1 MSQISSINFKKS
13 FAINAEHNDRTLPP
27 SYLIDNEK
35 GAECDRNA
43 EQARELKEQ
52 IIARA
57 KETYTSR
64 TGQRFQAKTYEWS
77 AVCNIKPDTTMDD
90 LKRLAQHFSDKYSF
104 QCYQIAIHRDE
115 GHIGEDGK
123 EQINHH
129 AHLEF
134 IMLDKNTGV
143 NCFKMRDFP
152 KSKMREIQSEVAE
165 ILGMQ
170 RGIDKRISKAER
182 IEPRK
187 YAKLKEAEKKAIKTT
202 QRETEKEAIEAF
214 KAVSE
219 SEEKL
224 LNQKEK
230 AEYLEQLRK
239 QYKGKGLSAA
249 FFRELGAI
257 KKDKETQYT
266 QKELDEAVKKA
277 IEADREKQKSINRQ
291 EFEQQTT
298 KELKAY
304 TDTEAGDQKPI
315 ISPFLQSLIT
325 LLPKDEISKKT
336 IRQLEE
342 ELKKEEEAHYNDV
355 KIVVTAVAKRLNID
369 TSNTKRL
376 SDIHRENLKAIDAK
390 NLNFKELE
398 NENRLLKSEI
408 NTLKTQNKA
417 LQEQND
423 IKDKEIIALKQENA
437 TAVKFND
444 LKEYFNL
451 INYRASFENER
462 PNTISGDFRGKD
474 REIDAKYSHLP
485 LFDEFIK
492 PNVLL
497 AKKAHLEIMQ
507 EKEKE
512 KQKAVSQKIIKK
524 DTGRSF

>member
-13 FAINAEHNDRTLPP
+13 IVINTAHNDRTLAP
-27 SYLIDNEK
+27 SYLISDR
-35 GAECDRNA
+35 GVECDRPD

-152 KSKMREIQSEVAE
+152 KSKMREIQSEVSQ
-165 ILGMQ
+165 ILQMQ
-170 RGIDKRISKAER
+170 RGEDKRKSGR
-182 IEPRK
+182 QRTEPRQ
-187 YAKLKEAEKKAIKTT
+187 YAKQKEAEKKAIKTT

-230 AEYLEQLRK
+230 AEYLEQLRM

-277 IEADREKQKSINRQ
+277 IEADREKQKPINRQ

-304 TDTEAGDQKPI
+304 TEDQKPI

-325 LLPKDEISKKT
+325 LLPKDSEISKKT

-342 ELKKEEEAHYNDV
+342 ELKKEEEDHYNDI

-390 NLNFKELE
+390 NLNFQELE

-423 IKDKEIIALKQENA
+423 IKDKEIIKLKQENA
-437 TAVKFND
+437 TAVKFDD
-444 LKEYFNL
+444 LKAYFNL
-451 INYRASFENER
+451 IDYRGSFKSES
-462 PNTISGDFRGKD
+462 PDTIMGNFGEKD
-474 REIDAKYSHLP
+474 REIDIKYSQLP
-485 LFDEFIK
+485 LFDEFIM

-507 EKEKE
+507 EKER
-512 KQKAVSQKIIKK
+512 QKAVSQKIIKK

>member
-1 MSQISSINFKKS
+1 MAEISSFNMKPSTDFQV
-13 FAINAEHNDRTLPP
+13 FHNANIRP
-27 SYLIDNEK
+27 SYVIGGELECNRK
-35 GAECDRNA
+35 GYEAK
-43 EQARELKEQ
+43 ELKEAIVNEAKQ
-52 IIARA
+52 TYKQRTKRA
-57 KETYTSR
+57 
-64 TGQRFQAKTYEWS
+64 FQSTAYEWS
-77 AVCNIKPDTTMDD
+77 AVVNIKPDTTMQD
-90 LKRLAQHFSDKYSF
+90 LERLSKHFSDKYGF
-104 QCYQIAIHRDE
+104 QCYQIAIHKDE
-115 GHIGEDGK
+115 GHIDENGER
-123 EQINHH
+123 QINHH

-134 IMLDKNTGV
+134 ITLDKQTGR
-143 NCFKMRDFP
+143 NRQ
-152 KSKMREIQSEVAE
+152 RELKPQTLRQIQSEVAE

-277 IEADREKQKSINRQ
+277 IEADREKQKPINRQ

-304 TDTEAGDQKPI
+304 TEAGDQKPI

-325 LLPKDEISKKT
+325 LLPKDSEISKKT

-342 ELKKEEEAHYNDV
+342 ELKKEEEEHYNDI

-376 SDIHRENLKAIDAK
+376 SDIHRENLKGIDAK
-390 NLNFKELE
+390 NLNYEELE
-398 NENRLLKSEI
+398 KENRLLKSEI
-408 NTLKTQNKA
+408 NTLRAQNKA

-423 IKDKEIIALKQENA
+423 IKDKEIIELKQENA
-437 TAVKFND
+437 TAVKFDD
-444 LKEYFNL
+444 LKAYFSL
-451 INYRASFENER
+451 INYRGSFENEK
-462 PNTISGDFRGKD
+462 PNTISGDFSGKD
-474 REIDAKYSHLP
+474 REIDAKYSQLP

-507 EKEKE
+507 EQEKE
-512 KQKAVSQKIIKK
+512 RKKAVSQKIIKK

>member
-43 EQARELKEQ
+43 EQARELKGQ
-52 IIARA
+52 IIAQA

-90 LKRLAQHFSDKYSF
+90 LKQIAQHFNDKYGF

-115 GHIGEDGK
+115 GHRDEDGK
-123 EQINHH
+123 KQINHH

-134 IMLDKNTGV
+134 VTLDKNTGI
-143 NCFKMRDFP
+143 NRQ
-152 KSKMREIQSEVAE
+152 RELTPQKLRELQSEVAE

-187 YAKLKEAEKKAIKTT
+187 YAKQKETEKKTTKQAINDLNKQIREIEKQQREALKEADNAF
-202 QRETEKEAIEAF
+202 QTERKRMIEANNALVEMGLP
-214 KAVSE
+214 KIY
-219 SEEKL
+219 EK
-224 LNQKEK
+224 
-230 AEYLEQLRK
+230 
-239 QYKGKGLSAA
+239 
-249 FFRELGAI
+249 
-257 KKDKETQYT
+257 DQYT
-266 QKELDEAVKKA
+266 DLGKWRDLAKA
-277 IEADREKQKSINRQ
+277 KIQ
-291 EFEQQTT
+291 ECNQAQI
-298 KELKAY
+298 L
-304 TDTEAGDQKPI
+304 
-315 ISPFLQSLIT
+315 
-325 LLPKDEISKKT
+325 
-336 IRQLEE
+336 
-342 ELKKEEEAHYNDV
+342 ELKKQLEQEQRAHEA
-355 KIVVTAVAKRLNID
+355 
-369 TSNTKRL
+369 TKRDL
-376 SDIHRENLKAIDAK
+376 EKEKTISQDYKDFKKERNEQILKITKEMMISTENFKTYDDYDNGILKAIS
-390 NLNFKELE
+390 NLKRE
-398 NENRLLKSEI
+398 ND
-408 NTLKTQNKA
+408 TLKTQNKA

-437 TAVKFND
+437 TAVKFDD
-444 LKEYFNL
+444 LKEYFSL

-474 REIDAKYSHLP
+474 REIDAKYSQLP

-507 EKEKE
+507 EQEKE
-512 KQKAVSQKIIKK
+512 RQKAVSQKIIKK

>member
-13 FAINAEHNDRTLPP
+13 IVINTAHNDRTLAP
-27 SYLIDNEK
+27 SYLISDR
-35 GAECDRNA
+35 GVECDRPD

-152 KSKMREIQSEVAE
+152 KSKMREIQSEVSQ
-165 ILGMQ
+165 ILQMQ
-170 RGIDKRISKAER
+170 RGEDKRKSGR
-182 IEPRK
+182 QRTEPRQ
-187 YAKLKEAEKKAIKTT
+187 YAKQKEAEKKAIKTT

-277 IEADREKQKSINRQ
+277 IEADREKQKPINRQ

-304 TDTEAGDQKPI
+304 IEDQKPI

-325 LLPKDEISKKT
+325 LLPKDSET
-336 IRQLEE
+336 IKQLEE
-342 ELKKEEEAHYNDV
+342 ELKKEKTISQDYKDFKKERNEQIL
-355 KIVVTAVAKRLNID
+355 KI
-369 TSNTKRL
+369 TKEMMI
-376 SDIHRENLKAIDAK
+376 STENFKTYDDYDNGILKAIDILK
-390 NLNFKELE
+390 RE
-398 NENRLLKSEI
+398 ND
-408 NTLKTQNKA
+408 TLKTQNKA

-423 IKDKEIIALKQENA
+423 IKDKEIITLKQENA
-437 TAVKFND
+437 TAVKFED

-451 INYRASFENER
+451 INYRASFKNER
-462 PNTISGDFRGKD
+462 PNTISGDFSGKD
-474 REIDAKYSHLP
+474 REIDAKYSQLP
-485 LFDEFIK
+485 LFDELIK
-492 PNVLL
+492 PSVLL

-512 KQKAVSQKIIKK
+512 RQKAVSQKIIKK

>member
-1 MSQISSINFKKS
+1 MAEISSFNMKPSTDFQVFHNANIRPNY
-13 FAINAEHNDRTLPP
+13 AIGGELECNR
-27 SYLIDNEK
+27 K
-35 GAECDRNA
+35 GYEAK
-43 EQARELKEQ
+43 ELKEAIVNEAKQ
-52 IIARA
+52 TYKQRTKRA
-57 KETYTSR
+57 
-64 TGQRFQAKTYEWS
+64 FQSTAYEWS
-77 AVCNIKPDTTMDD
+77 AVVNIKPDTTMQD
-90 LKRLAQHFSDKYSF
+90 LERLSKHFSDKYGF

-115 GHIGEDGK
+115 GHIDENGEK
-123 EQINHH
+123 QINHH

-134 IMLDKNTGV
+134 ITLEKQTGR
-143 NCFKMRDFP
+143 NRQ
-152 KSKMREIQSEVAE
+152 RELKPQTLRQIQSEVAE

-277 IEADREKQKSINRQ
+277 IEADREKQKPINRQ

-304 TDTEAGDQKPI
+304 TEAGDQKPI

-325 LLPKDEISKKT
+325 LLPKDSEISKKT

-342 ELKKEEEAHYNDV
+342 ELKKEEEEHYNDIE
-355 KIVVTAVAKRLNID
+355 IVVTAVAKRLNID

-376 SDIHRENLKAIDAK
+376 SDIHRENLKALDAK

-417 LQEQND
+417 LEEQND
-423 IKDKEIIALKQENA
+423 IKDKEIIKLKQENA
-437 TAVKFND
+437 TAVKFDD

-451 INYRASFENER
+451 INYRASFKNER
-462 PNTISGDFRGKD
+462 PNTISGDFSGKD
-474 REIDAKYSHLP
+474 REIDAKYSQLP
-485 LFDEFIK
+485 LFDELIK
-492 PNVLL
+492 PSVLL

-507 EKEKE
+507 EQEKE
-512 KQKAVSQKIIKK
+512 RQKAVSQKIIKK

>member
-1 MSQISSINFKKS
+1 MAEISSFNMKPSTDFQV
-13 FAINAEHNDRTLPP
+13 FHNANIRP
-27 SYLIDNEK
+27 SYVIGGELECNRK
-35 GAECDRNA
+35 GYEAK
-43 EQARELKEQ
+43 ELKEAIVNEAKQ
-52 IIARA
+52 TYKQRTKRA
-57 KETYTSR
+57 
-64 TGQRFQAKTYEWS
+64 FQSTAYEWS
-77 AVCNIKPDTTMDD
+77 AVVNIKPDTTMQD
-90 LKRLAQHFSDKYSF
+90 LERLSKHFSDKYGF

-115 GHIGEDGK
+115 GHIDENGER
-123 EQINHH
+123 QINHH

-134 IMLDKNTGV
+134 ITLDKQTGR
-143 NCFKMRDFP
+143 NRQ
-152 KSKMREIQSEVAE
+152 RELKPQTLRQIQSEVAE

-277 IEADREKQKSINRQ
+277 IEADREKQKPINRQ

-304 TDTEAGDQKPI
+304 TEAGDQKPI

-325 LLPKDEISKKT
+325 LLPKDSEISKKT

-342 ELKKEEEAHYNDV
+342 ELKKEEEEHYNDIE
-355 KIVVTAVAKRLNID
+355 IVVTAVAKRLNID

-376 SDIHRENLKAIDAK
+376 SDIHRENLKALDAK

-417 LQEQND
+417 IQEQND
-423 IKDKEIIALKQENA
+423 IKDKEIITLKQENA
-437 TAVKFND
+437 TAVKFDD

-451 INYRASFENER
+451 INYHASFKNER

-512 KQKAVSQKIIKK
+512 RQKAVSQKIIKK

>member
-13 FAINAEHNDRTLPP
+13 IVINTAHNDRTLAP
-27 SYLIDNEK
+27 SYLISDR
-35 GAECDRNA
+35 GVECDRPD

-152 KSKMREIQSEVAE
+152 KSKMREIQSEVSQ
-165 ILGMQ
+165 ILQMQ
-170 RGIDKRISKAER
+170 RGEDKRKSGR
-182 IEPRK
+182 QRTEPRQ
-187 YAKLKEAEKKAIKTT
+187 YAKQKEAEKKAIKTT
-202 QRETEKEAIEAF
+202 QRESEKEAIEAF

-277 IEADREKQKSINRQ
+277 IEADREKQKPINRQ

-304 TDTEAGDQKPI
+304 TEAGDQKPI

-325 LLPKDEISKKT
+325 LLPKDSET
-336 IRQLEE
+336 IKQLEE
-342 ELKKEEEAHYNDV
+342 ELKKEKTISQDYKDFKKERNEQIL
-355 KIVVTAVAKRLNID
+355 KI
-369 TSNTKRL
+369 TKEMMI
-376 SDIHRENLKAIDAK
+376 STENFKTYDDYDNGILKAIDILK
-390 NLNFKELE
+390 RE
-398 NENRLLKSEI
+398 ND
-408 NTLKTQNKA
+408 TLKTQNKA

-423 IKDKEIIALKQENA
+423 IKDKEIITLKQENA
-437 TAVKFND
+437 TAVKFED

-451 INYRASFENER
+451 INYRASFKNER
-462 PNTISGDFRGKD
+462 PNTISGDFSGKD
-474 REIDAKYSHLP
+474 REIDAKYSQLP
-485 LFDEFIK
+485 LFDELIK
-492 PNVLL
+492 PSVLL

-507 EKEKE
+507 EKER
-512 KQKAVSQKIIKK
+512 QKAVSQKIIKK

>member
-13 FAINAEHNDRTLPP
+13 IAINTAHNDRTLAP
-27 SYLIDNEK
+27 SYLISDR
-35 GAECDRNA
+35 GVECDRPD

-152 KSKMREIQSEVAE
+152 KSKMREIQSEVSQ
-165 ILGMQ
+165 ILQMQ
-170 RGIDKRISKAER
+170 RGEDKRKSGR
-182 IEPRK
+182 QRTEPRQ
-187 YAKLKEAEKKAIKTT
+187 YAKQKEAEKKTTKQAINDLNKKIREIEKQ
-202 QRETEKEAIEAF
+202 QREALKEADNAFQAERKRMIEANNALVEMGLP
-214 KAVSE
+214 KIY
-219 SEEKL
+219 EK
-224 LNQKEK
+224 
-230 AEYLEQLRK
+230 
-239 QYKGKGLSAA
+239 
-249 FFRELGAI
+249 
-257 KKDKETQYT
+257 DQYT
-266 QKELDEAVKKA
+266 DLGKWRDLAKA
-277 IEADREKQKSINRQ
+277 KIQ
-291 EFEQQTT
+291 ECNQAQI
-298 KELKAY
+298 L
-304 TDTEAGDQKPI
+304 
-315 ISPFLQSLIT
+315 
-325 LLPKDEISKKT
+325 
-336 IRQLEE
+336 
-342 ELKKEEEAHYNDV
+342 ELKKQLEQEQRAHEA
-355 KIVVTAVAKRLNID
+355 
-369 TSNTKRL
+369 TKRDL
-376 SDIHRENLKAIDAK
+376 EKEKTISQDYKDFKKERNEQILKITKEMMISTENFKTYDDYDNGILKAIS
-390 NLNFKELE
+390 NLKRE
-398 NENRLLKSEI
+398 ND
-408 NTLKTQNKA
+408 TLRTQNKA

-423 IKDKEIIALKQENA
+423 IKDKEIITLKQENA
-437 TAVKFND
+437 TAVKFDD

-451 INYRASFENER
+451 INYHASFKNER

-507 EKEKE
+507 EQEKE
-512 KQKAVSQKIIKK
+512 RQKAVSQKIIKK

>member
-13 FAINAEHNDRTLPP
+13 IVINTAHNDRTLAP
-27 SYLIDNEK
+27 SYLISDR
-35 GAECDRNA
+35 GVECDRPD

-134 IMLDKNTGV
+134 IMLYKNTGV

-152 KSKMREIQSEVAE
+152 KSKMREIQSEVSQ
-165 ILGMQ
+165 ILQMQ
-170 RGIDKRISKAER
+170 RGEDKRKSGR
-182 IEPRK
+182 QRTEPRQ
-187 YAKLKEAEKKAIKTT
+187 YAKQKEAEKKAIKTT

-230 AEYLEQLRK
+230 AEYLEQLRM

-277 IEADREKQKSINRQ
+277 IEADREKQKPINRQ

-304 TDTEAGDQKPI
+304 TEDQKPI

-325 LLPKDEISKKT
+325 LLPKDSEISKNT

-342 ELKKEEEAHYNDV
+342 ELKKEEEDHYNDI

-390 NLNFKELE
+390 NLNFQELE

-423 IKDKEIIALKQENA
+423 IKDKEIIKLKQENA
-437 TAVKFND
+437 TAVKFDD
-444 LKEYFNL
+444 LKAYFNL
-451 INYRASFENER
+451 IDYRGSFKSES
-462 PNTISGDFRGKD
+462 PDTIMGNFGEKD
-474 REIDAKYSHLP
+474 REIDIKYSQLP
-485 LFDEFIK
+485 LFDEFIM

-507 EKEKE
+507 EKER
-512 KQKAVSQKIIKK
+512 QKAVSQKIIKK

>member
-43 EQARELKEQ
+43 EQARELKGQ
-52 IIARA
+52 IIAQA

-90 LKRLAQHFSDKYSF
+90 LKQIAQHFNDKYGF

-115 GHIGEDGK
+115 GHRDEDGK
-123 EQINHH
+123 KQINHH

-134 IMLDKNTGV
+134 ITLDKNTGI
-143 NCFKMRDFP
+143 NRQ
-152 KSKMREIQSEVAE
+152 RELTPQKLRELQSEVAE

-187 YAKLKEAEKKAIKTT
+187 YAKQKETEKKTTKQAINDLNKKIREIEKQQREALKEADNAFQAERKRMIEVNNSLVEMGLPKIYEK
-202 QRETEKEAIEAF
+202 
-214 KAVSE
+214 
-219 SEEKL
+219 
-224 LNQKEK
+224 
-230 AEYLEQLRK
+230 
-239 QYKGKGLSAA
+239 
-249 FFRELGAI
+249 
-257 KKDKETQYT
+257 DQYT
-266 QKELDEAVKKA
+266 DLGKWRDLAKA
-277 IEADREKQKSINRQ
+277 KIQ
-291 EFEQQTT
+291 ECNQAQI
-298 KELKAY
+298 L
-304 TDTEAGDQKPI
+304 
-315 ISPFLQSLIT
+315 
-325 LLPKDEISKKT
+325 
-336 IRQLEE
+336 
-342 ELKKEEEAHYNDV
+342 ELKKQLEQEQRAHEA
-355 KIVVTAVAKRLNID
+355 
-369 TSNTKRL
+369 TKRDL
-376 SDIHRENLKAIDAK
+376 EKEKIISQDYKDFKKERNEQILKIAKEKLMISTENFKTYDDYDNGILKAID
-390 NLNFKELE
+390 NLKRE
-398 NENRLLKSEI
+398 ND
-408 NTLKTQNKA
+408 TLKTQNKA

-437 TAVKFND
+437 TAVKFDD
-444 LKEYFNL
+444 LKEYFSL

-474 REIDAKYSHLP
+474 REIDAKYSQLP

-507 EKEKE
+507 EQEKE
-512 KQKAVSQKIIKK
+512 RQKAVSQKIIKK

>member
-13 FAINAEHNDRTLPP
+13 IAINTAHNDRTLAP
-27 SYLIDNEK
+27 SYLISDR
-35 GAECDRNA
+35 GVECDRPD

-152 KSKMREIQSEVAE
+152 KSKMREIQSEVSQ
-165 ILGMQ
+165 ILQMQ
-170 RGIDKRISKAER
+170 RGEDKRKSGR
-182 IEPRK
+182 QRTEPRQ
-187 YAKLKEAEKKAIKTT
+187 YAKQKEAEKKTTKQAINDLNKKIREIEKQ
-202 QRETEKEAIEAF
+202 QREALKEADNAFQAERKRMIEVNNSLVEMGLP
-214 KAVSE
+214 KIY
-219 SEEKL
+219 EK
-224 LNQKEK
+224 
-230 AEYLEQLRK
+230 
-239 QYKGKGLSAA
+239 
-249 FFRELGAI
+249 
-257 KKDKETQYT
+257 DQYT
-266 QKELDEAVKKA
+266 DLGKWRDLAKA
-277 IEADREKQKSINRQ
+277 KIQ
-291 EFEQQTT
+291 ECNQAQI
-298 KELKAY
+298 L
-304 TDTEAGDQKPI
+304 
-315 ISPFLQSLIT
+315 
-325 LLPKDEISKKT
+325 
-336 IRQLEE
+336 
-342 ELKKEEEAHYNDV
+342 ELKKQLEQEQRAHEA
-355 KIVVTAVAKRLNID
+355 
-369 TSNTKRL
+369 TKRDL
-376 SDIHRENLKAIDAK
+376 EKEKIISQDYKDFKKERNEQILKIAKEKLMISTENFKTYDDYDNGILKAID
-390 NLNFKELE
+390 NLKRE
-398 NENRLLKSEI
+398 NDM
-408 NTLKTQNKA
+408 LKTQNKA

-423 IKDKEIIALKQENA
+423 IKDKEIITLKQENA
-437 TAVKFND
+437 TAVKFDD

-451 INYRASFENER
+451 INYHASFKNER

-474 REIDAKYSHLP
+474 REIDAKYSQLP
-485 LFDEFIK
+485 LFDELIK

-507 EKEKE
+507 EKER
-512 KQKAVSQKIIKK
+512 QKAVSQKIIKK

>member
-35 GAECDRNA
+35 GAECDRDA
-43 EQARELKEQ
+43 EQARELKGQ
-52 IIARA
+52 IIAQA
-57 KETYTSR
+57 KEAYINR
-64 TGQRFQAKTYEWS
+64 TNQRFQAKSYEWS

-90 LKRLAQHFSDKYSF
+90 LKRLAQHFYHKYGF

-115 GHIGEDGK
+115 GHIDEDGK

-152 KSKMREIQSEVAE
+152 KSKMREIQSEVSQ
-165 ILGMQ
+165 ILQMQ
-170 RGIDKRISKAER
+170 RGEDKRKSGR
-182 IEPRK
+182 QRTEPRQ

-266 QKELDEAVKKA
+266 QKELDEAVKRA
-277 IEADREKQKSINRQ
+277 IEADREKQKPINRQ

-304 TDTEAGDQKPI
+304 TEAGDQKPI

-325 LLPKDEISKKT
+325 LLPKDSEISKKT

-342 ELKKEEEAHYNDV
+342 ELKKEEEDHYNDI

-390 NLNFKELE
+390 NLNFQELE

-423 IKDKEIIALKQENA
+423 IKDKEIIKLKQENA
-437 TAVKFND
+437 TAVKFDD
-444 LKEYFNL
+444 LKAYFNL
-451 INYRASFENER
+451 IDYRGSFKSES
-462 PNTISGDFRGKD
+462 PDTIMGNFGEKD
-474 REIDAKYSHLP
+474 REIDIKYSQLP
-485 LFDEFIK
+485 LFDEFIM

-507 EKEKE
+507 EKER
-512 KQKAVSQKIIKK
+512 QKAVSQKIIKK

>member
-1 MSQISSINFKKS
+1 MAEISSFNMKPSTDFQVFHNANIRPNY
-13 FAINAEHNDRTLPP
+13 AIGGELECNR
-27 SYLIDNEK
+27 K
-35 GAECDRNA
+35 GYEAK
-43 EQARELKEQ
+43 ELKEAIVNEAKQ
-52 IIARA
+52 TYKQRTKRA
-57 KETYTSR
+57 
-64 TGQRFQAKTYEWS
+64 FQSTAYEWS
-77 AVCNIKPDTTMDD
+77 AVVNIKPDTTMQD
-90 LKRLAQHFSDKYSF
+90 LERLSKHFNDKYGF

-115 GHIGEDGK
+115 GHLDENGEK
-123 EQINHH
+123 QINHH

-134 IMLDKNTGV
+134 ITLEKQTGR
-143 NCFKMRDFP
+143 NRQ
-152 KSKMREIQSEVAE
+152 RELKPQTLRQIQSEVAE

-277 IEADREKQKSINRQ
+277 IEADREKQKPINRQ

-304 TDTEAGDQKPI
+304 TEAGDQKPI

-325 LLPKDEISKKT
+325 LLPKDSEISKKT

-342 ELKKEEEAHYNDV
+342 ELKKEEEEHYNDIE
-355 KIVVTAVAKRLNID
+355 IVVTAVAKRLNID

-376 SDIHRENLKAIDAK
+376 SDIHRENLKALDAK

-417 LQEQND
+417 IQEQND
-423 IKDKEIIALKQENA
+423 IKDKEIIKLKQENA
-437 TAVKFND
+437 TAVKFDD

-451 INYRASFENER
+451 INYRASFKNER
-462 PNTISGDFRGKD
+462 PNTISGDFSGKD
-474 REIDAKYSHLP
+474 REIDAKYSQLP
-485 LFDEFIK
+485 LFDELIK
-492 PNVLL
+492 PSVLL

-507 EKEKE
+507 EQEKE
-512 KQKAVSQKIIKK
+512 RQKAVSQKIIKK

>member
-1 MSQISSINFKKS
+1 MAEISSFNMKPSTDFQV
-13 FAINAEHNDRTLPP
+13 FHNANIRP
-27 SYLIDNEK
+27 SYVIGGELECNRK
-35 GAECDRNA
+35 GYEAK
-43 EQARELKEQ
+43 ELKEAIVNEAKQ
-52 IIARA
+52 TYKQRTKRA
-57 KETYTSR
+57 
-64 TGQRFQAKTYEWS
+64 FQSTAYEWS
-77 AVCNIKPDTTMDD
+77 AVVNIKPDTTMQD
-90 LKRLAQHFSDKYSF
+90 LERLSKHFNDKYGF

-115 GHIGEDGK
+115 GHIDENGER
-123 EQINHH
+123 QINHH

-134 IMLDKNTGV
+134 ITLDKNTGI
-143 NCFKMRDFP
+143 NRQ
-152 KSKMREIQSEVAE
+152 RELKPQTLRQIQSEVAE

-266 QKELDEAVKKA
+266 QKELDEAVKRA
-277 IEADREKQKSINRQ
+277 IEADREKQKPINRQ

-304 TDTEAGDQKPI
+304 TEAGDQKPI

-325 LLPKDEISKKT
+325 LLPKDSEISKKT

-342 ELKKEEEAHYNDV
+342 ELKKEEEDHYNDI

-376 SDIHRENLKAIDAK
+376 SDIHRENLKALDAK

-423 IKDKEIIALKQENA
+423 IKDKEIITLKQENA
-437 TAVKFND
+437 TAVKFDD

-512 KQKAVSQKIIKK
+512 RQKAVSQKIIKK

>member
-1 MSQISSINFKKS
+1 MAEISSFNMKPSTDFQV
-13 FAINAEHNDRTLPP
+13 FHNANIRP
-27 SYLIDNEK
+27 SYVIGGELECNRK
-35 GAECDRNA
+35 GYEAK
-43 EQARELKEQ
+43 ELKEAIVNEAKQ
-52 IIARA
+52 TYKQRTKRA
-57 KETYTSR
+57 
-64 TGQRFQAKTYEWS
+64 FQSTAYEWS
-77 AVCNIKPDTTMDD
+77 AVVNIKPDTTMQD
-90 LKRLAQHFSDKYSF
+90 LERLSKHFSDKYGF

-115 GHIGEDGK
+115 GHIDENGEK
-123 EQINHH
+123 QINHH

-134 IMLDKNTGV
+134 ITLEKQTGR
-143 NCFKMRDFP
+143 NRQ
-152 KSKMREIQSEVAE
+152 RELKPQTLRQIQSEVAE

-277 IEADREKQKSINRQ
+277 IEADREKQKPINRQ

-304 TDTEAGDQKPI
+304 TEAGDQKPI

-325 LLPKDEISKKT
+325 LLPKDSEISKKT

-342 ELKKEEEAHYNDV
+342 ELKKEEEEHYNDIE
-355 KIVVTAVAKRLNID
+355 IVVTAVAKRLNID

-376 SDIHRENLKAIDAK
+376 SDIHRENLKALDAK

-417 LQEQND
+417 IQEQND
-423 IKDKEIIALKQENA
+423 IKDKEIIKLKQENA
-437 TAVKFND
+437 TAVKFDD

-451 INYRASFENER
+451 INYRASFKNER
-462 PNTISGDFRGKD
+462 PNTISGDFSGKD
-474 REIDAKYSHLP
+474 REIDAKYSQLP
-485 LFDEFIK
+485 LFDELIK
-492 PNVLL
+492 PSVLL

-512 KQKAVSQKIIKK
+512 KERQKAVSQKIIKK

>member
-1 MSQISSINFKKS
+1 MAEISSFNMKPSTDFQVFHNANIRPNY
-13 FAINAEHNDRTLPP
+13 AIGGELECNR
-27 SYLIDNEK
+27 K
-35 GAECDRNA
+35 GYEAK
-43 EQARELKEQ
+43 ELKEAIVNEAKQ
-52 IIARA
+52 TYKQRTKRA
-57 KETYTSR
+57 
-64 TGQRFQAKTYEWS
+64 FQSTAYEWS
-77 AVCNIKPDTTMDD
+77 AVVNIKPDTTMQD
-90 LKRLAQHFSDKYSF
+90 LERLSKHFSDKYGF

-115 GHIGEDGK
+115 GHIDENGEK
-123 EQINHH
+123 QINHH

-134 IMLDKNTGV
+134 ITLEKQTGR
-143 NCFKMRDFP
+143 NRQ
-152 KSKMREIQSEVAE
+152 RELKPQTLRQIQSEVAE

-239 QYKGKGLSAA
+239 QYKGKGLSAT

-277 IEADREKQKSINRQ
+277 IEADREKQKPINRQ

-304 TDTEAGDQKPI
+304 IEAGDQKKPI

-325 LLPKDEISKKT
+325 LLPKDSEISKKT

-342 ELKKEEEAHYNDV
+342 ELKKEEEAHYNDIE
-355 KIVVTAVAKRLNID
+355 IVVTAVAKRLNID

-423 IKDKEIIALKQENA
+423 IKDKEIITLKQENA
-437 TAVKFND
+437 TAVKFED

-451 INYRASFENER
+451 INYRASFKNER
-462 PNTISGDFRGKD
+462 PNTISGDFSGKD
-474 REIDAKYSHLP
+474 REIDAKYSQLP
-485 LFDEFIK
+485 LFDELIK
-492 PNVLL
+492 PSVLL

-512 KQKAVSQKIIKK
+512 RQKAVSQKIIKK

>member
-35 GAECDRNA
+35 GAECDRDA

-52 IIARA
+52 IITRA
-57 KETYTSR
+57 KEAYTSR

-90 LKRLAQHFSDKYSF
+90 LKRLAQHFSDEYGF

-115 GHIGEDGK
+115 GHIDEDGK
-123 EQINHH
+123 KQINHH

-134 IMLDKNTGV
+134 ITLDKTGI
-143 NCFKMRDFP
+143 NRQ
-152 KSKMREIQSEVAE
+152 RELTPQKLRELQSEVSQ
-165 ILGMQ
+165 ILKMQ
-170 RGIDKRISKAER
+170 RGEDKRKSGR
-182 IEPRK
+182 QRTEPRE
-187 YAKLKEAEKKAIKTT
+187 YAKQKETEKKAIKTT

-214 KAVSE
+214 KSVSE

-277 IEADREKQKSINRQ
+277 IEADREKQKPINRQ

-304 TDTEAGDQKPI
+304 TEAGDQKPI

-325 LLPKDEISKKT
+325 LLPKNSEISKET

-342 ELKKEEEAHYNDV
+342 ELKKEEEEHYNDI

-376 SDIHRENLKAIDAK
+376 SDIHRENLKNIDAK
-390 NLNFKELE
+390 NLNYEELE
-398 NENRLLKSEI
+398 KENRLLKSEI
-408 NTLKTQNKA
+408 NTLRAQNKA
-417 LQEQND
+417 LQGQND
-423 IKDKEIIALKQENA
+423 IKDKEIIELKQENA
-437 TAVKFND
+437 TAVKFDD
-444 LKEYFNL
+444 LKAYFSL
-451 INYRASFENER
+451 INYRGSFENEK
-462 PNTISGDFRGKD
+462 PNTISGDFSGKD
-474 REIDAKYSHLP
+474 REIDAKYSQLP

-507 EKEKE
+507 EQEKE
-512 KQKAVSQKIIKK
+512 RKKAVSQKIIKK

>member
-1 MSQISSINFKKS
+1 MAEISSFNMKPSTDFQVFHNANIRPNY
-13 FAINAEHNDRTLPP
+13 AIGGELECNR
-27 SYLIDNEK
+27 K
-35 GAECDRNA
+35 GYEAK
-43 EQARELKEQ
+43 ELKEAIVNEAKQ
-52 IIARA
+52 TYKQRTKRA
-57 KETYTSR
+57 
-64 TGQRFQAKTYEWS
+64 FQSTAYEWS
-77 AVCNIKPDTTMDD
+77 AVVNIKPDTTMQD
-90 LKRLAQHFSDKYSF
+90 LERLSKHFSDKYGF

-115 GHIGEDGK
+115 GHIDENGEK
-123 EQINHH
+123 QINHH

-134 IMLDKNTGV
+134 ITLEKQTGR
-143 NCFKMRDFP
+143 NRQ
-152 KSKMREIQSEVAE
+152 RELKPQTLRQIQSEVAE

-277 IEADREKQKSINRQ
+277 IEADREKQKPINRQ

-304 TDTEAGDQKPI
+304 TEAGDQKPI

-325 LLPKDEISKKT
+325 LLPKDSEISKKT

-342 ELKKEEEAHYNDV
+342 ELKKEEEEHYNDIE
-355 KIVVTAVAKRLNID
+355 IVVTAVAKRLNID

-376 SDIHRENLKAIDAK
+376 SDIHRENLKALDAK

-423 IKDKEIIALKQENA
+423 IKDKEIIKLKQENA
-437 TAVKFND
+437 TAVKFDD

-451 INYRASFENER
+451 INYRASFKNER
-462 PNTISGDFRGKD
+462 PNTISGDFSGKD
-474 REIDAKYSHLP
+474 REIDAKYSQLP
-485 LFDEFIK
+485 LFDELIK
-492 PNVLL
+492 PSVLL

-512 KQKAVSQKIIKK
+512 RQKAVSQKIIKK

>member
-1 MSQISSINFKKS
+1 MAEISSFNMKPSTDFQV
-13 FAINAEHNDRTLPP
+13 FHNANIRP
-27 SYLIDNEK
+27 SYVIGGELECNRK
-35 GAECDRNA
+35 GYEAK
-43 EQARELKEQ
+43 ELKEAIVNEAKQ
-52 IIARA
+52 TYKQRTKRA
-57 KETYTSR
+57 
-64 TGQRFQAKTYEWS
+64 FQSTAYEWS
-77 AVCNIKPDTTMDD
+77 AVVNIKPDTTMQD
-90 LKRLAQHFSDKYSF
+90 LERLSKHFSDKYGF

-115 GHIGEDGK
+115 GHIDENGER
-123 EQINHH
+123 QINHH

-134 IMLDKNTGV
+134 ITLDKQTGR
-143 NCFKMRDFP
+143 NRQ
-152 KSKMREIQSEVAE
+152 RELKPQTLRQIQSEVAE

-266 QKELDEAVKKA
+266 QKEL
-277 IEADREKQKSINRQ
+277 
-291 EFEQQTT
+291 
-298 KELKAY
+298 KAY
-304 TDTEAGDQKPI
+304 TEAGDQKPI

-325 LLPKDEISKKT
+325 LLPKNSEISKET

-342 ELKKEEEAHYNDV
+342 EHYNDIE
-355 KIVVTAVAKRLNID
+355 IVVTAVAKRLNID

-376 SDIHRENLKAIDAK
+376 SDIHRENLKALDAK

-437 TAVKFND
+437 TAVKFDD
-444 LKEYFNL
+444 LKEYFSL

-462 PNTISGDFRGKD
+462 PNTISGDFSGKD
-474 REIDAKYSHLP
+474 REIDAKYSQLP

-507 EKEKE
+507 EKERK
-512 KQKAVSQKIIKK
+512 KAVSQKIIKK

>member
-13 FAINAEHNDRTLPP
+13 IVINTAHNDRTLAP
-27 SYLIDNEK
+27 SYLISDR
-35 GAECDRNA
+35 GVECDRPD

-152 KSKMREIQSEVAE
+152 KSKMREIQSEVSQ
-165 ILGMQ
+165 ILQMQ
-170 RGIDKRISKAER
+170 RGEDKRKSGR
-182 IEPRK
+182 QRTEPRQ
-187 YAKLKEAEKKAIKTT
+187 YAKQKEAEKKAIKTT

-239 QYKGKGLSAA
+239 QYKSKGLSAA

-257 KKDKETQYT
+257 KKDKETLYT

-277 IEADREKQKSINRQ
+277 IEADREKQKPINRQ

-304 TDTEAGDQKPI
+304 TEAGDQKPI

-325 LLPKDEISKKT
+325 LLPKNSEISKET

-342 ELKKEEEAHYNDV
+342 ELKKKKEEHYNDI

-423 IKDKEIIALKQENA
+423 IKDKEIIELKQENA
-437 TAVKFND
+437 TAVKFDD
-444 LKEYFNL
+444 LKAYFSL
-451 INYRASFENER
+451 INYRGSFENEK
-462 PNTISGDFRGKD
+462 PNTISGNFSGKD

-507 EKEKE
+507 EKER
-512 KQKAVSQKIIKK
+512 QKAVSQKIIKK

>member
-35 GAECDRNA
+35 GVECDRNA
-43 EQARELKEQ
+43 EQARELKGQ
-52 IIARA
+52 IIAQA

-90 LKRLAQHFSDKYSF
+90 LKQIAQHFNDKYGF

-115 GHIGEDGK
+115 GHRDEDGK
-123 EQINHH
+123 KQINHH

-134 IMLDKNTGV
+134 VTLDKNTGI
-143 NCFKMRDFP
+143 NRQ
-152 KSKMREIQSEVAE
+152 RELTPQKLRELQSEVAE

-187 YAKLKEAEKKAIKTT
+187 YAKQKETEKKTTKQAINDLNKKIREIEKQQREALKEADNAFQAERK
-202 QRETEKEAIEAF
+202 RMIEANNALVEMGLP
-214 KAVSE
+214 KIY
-219 SEEKL
+219 EK
-224 LNQKEK
+224 
-230 AEYLEQLRK
+230 
-239 QYKGKGLSAA
+239 
-249 FFRELGAI
+249 
-257 KKDKETQYT
+257 DQYT
-266 QKELDEAVKKA
+266 DLGKWRDLAKA
-277 IEADREKQKSINRQ
+277 KIQ
-291 EFEQQTT
+291 ECNQAQI
-298 KELKAY
+298 L
-304 TDTEAGDQKPI
+304 
-315 ISPFLQSLIT
+315 
-325 LLPKDEISKKT
+325 
-336 IRQLEE
+336 
-342 ELKKEEEAHYNDV
+342 ELKKQLEQEQRAHEA
-355 KIVVTAVAKRLNID
+355 
-369 TSNTKRL
+369 TKRDL
-376 SDIHRENLKAIDAK
+376 EKEKTISQDYKDFKKERNEQILKITKEMMISTENFKTYDDYDNGILKAIS
-390 NLNFKELE
+390 NLKRE
-398 NENRLLKSEI
+398 ND
-408 NTLKTQNKA
+408 TLKTQNKA

-437 TAVKFND
+437 TAVKFDD
-444 LKEYFNL
+444 LKEYFSL
-451 INYRASFENER
+451 INYHASFENER

-474 REIDAKYSHLP
+474 REIDAKYSQLP

-507 EKEKE
+507 EQEKE
-512 KQKAVSQKIIKK
+512 RQKAVSQKIIKK

>member
-43 EQARELKEQ
+43 EQARELKGQ
-52 IIARA
+52 IIAQA
-57 KETYTSR
+57 KEAYINR
-64 TGQRFQAKTYEWS
+64 TNQRFQAKSYEWS
-77 AVCNIKPDTTMDD
+77 AVVNIKPDTTMQD
-90 LKRLAQHFSDKYSF
+90 LERLSKHFSDKYGF

-115 GHIGEDGK
+115 GHIDENGER
-123 EQINHH
+123 QINHH

-134 IMLDKNTGV
+134 ITLDKNTGI
-143 NCFKMRDFP
+143 NRQ
-152 KSKMREIQSEVAE
+152 RELKPQTLRQIQSEVAE

-187 YAKLKEAEKKAIKTT
+187 YAKQKETEKKTTKQAINDLNKQIREIEKQQREALKEADNAF
-202 QRETEKEAIEAF
+202 QTERKRMIEANNALVEMGLP
-214 KAVSE
+214 KIY
-219 SEEKL
+219 EK
-224 LNQKEK
+224 
-230 AEYLEQLRK
+230 
-239 QYKGKGLSAA
+239 
-249 FFRELGAI
+249 
-257 KKDKETQYT
+257 DQYT
-266 QKELDEAVKKA
+266 DLGKWRDLAKA
-277 IEADREKQKSINRQ
+277 KIQ
-291 EFEQQTT
+291 ECNQAQI
-298 KELKAY
+298 L
-304 TDTEAGDQKPI
+304 
-315 ISPFLQSLIT
+315 
-325 LLPKDEISKKT
+325 
-336 IRQLEE
+336 
-342 ELKKEEEAHYNDV
+342 ELKKQLEQEQRAHEA
-355 KIVVTAVAKRLNID
+355 
-369 TSNTKRL
+369 TKRDL
-376 SDIHRENLKAIDAK
+376 EKEKTISQDYKDFKKERNEQILKIIKEMMISTENFKTYDDYDNGILKAIS
-390 NLNFKELE
+390 NLKRE
-398 NENRLLKSEI
+398 ND
-408 NTLKTQNKA
+408 TLKTQNKA

-437 TAVKFND
+437 TAVKFDD
-444 LKEYFNL
+444 LKEYFSL

-474 REIDAKYSHLP
+474 REIDAKYSQLP

-512 KQKAVSQKIIKK
+512 RQKAVSQKIIKK